1 MKIKISLALLFLVLV
16 LISVGPIMSN
26 VEQPNYNLIKKTKNI
41 EIRHY
46 KRLLYA
52 ETAITGQRQESIST
66 GFRIIADYIFGN
78 NRLTDSDSES
88 SKIAMTSPVIQ
99 EKISDSNW
107 KIKFIMPQS
116 FTLQNLPLPNN
127 EKIIITEGN
136 DEYYITIRFS
146 GSSNQKNLDKNHKI
160 LLDHISENNIEI
172 SGSTIFAFYNP
183 PWTLPIFRRNEILYK
198 INYD

>member
-1 MKIKISLALLFLVLV
+1 
-16 LISVGPIMSN
+16 MSN